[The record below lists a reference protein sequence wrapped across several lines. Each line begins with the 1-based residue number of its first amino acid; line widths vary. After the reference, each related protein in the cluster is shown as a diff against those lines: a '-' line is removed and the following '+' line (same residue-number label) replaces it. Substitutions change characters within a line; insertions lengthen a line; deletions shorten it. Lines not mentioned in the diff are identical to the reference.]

1 MADPLEQF
9 LQSVRY
15 TPVPPPTPAVAPV
28 KPGSDV
34 IEGLTAGLGGT
45 VQGAGAL
52 LEAATGDS
60 IGSGLR
66 QYGQEVIQNASTRAP
81 GAQPEAG
88 YADRTQFG
96 ISQSLGSSLPLSV
109 GGAAVGGALGSLLPV
124 PGLGTAVG
132 AAIGGLGGTALS
144 SLLSELGQMRQ
155 EQVDTGKGGTAASLL
170 PYAATSAGTEAANTA
185 LDVGVGYLAT
195 KALSAVP
202 GVGPVASAVGGALL
216 GKGAT
221 TRRAV
226 ADALVGAQGSTRRA
240 VTGAVGAGAATAAI
254 TEPPTEAA
262 QEYLQ
267 VLARQ
272 TYDPAYTTDK
282 PEVQERIK
290 QSAIQALE
298 MAPWMGGFFGGIG
311 AGAHGLQARGQAIE
325 QRNTIANQLA
335 SALGIHPD
343 PSTPLDNN
351 NILATFQQYAL
362 DNGVDTSRIKTT
374 EPTQRA
380 IDIYAAVDT
389 KIRND
394 EAATEA
400 QKLAAERA
408 RQQLDTFARTVGV
421 DPTNKTSE
429 QLAGELHTAIEERN
443 KIDLTPVDPARVQ
456 ATIAKVIGLD
466 LATPNSRATIFSL
479 AETDK
484 DLQKKTKDR
493 LVKAANSLGIDADKA
508 ATLPDL
514 YDSIVKGVENNARQE
529 NLNTSLGLTPKQ
541 AEQQATR
548 RKEAE
553 TAIRQIGA
561 IPLKDVKAETIA
573 GALNKIAKIDPLHPA
588 NFATKQ
594 AKIKE
599 GDAVIFAD
607 TTAAVP
613 YVVEK
618 QNTDGSVAL
627 RNIAANV
634 SFTVPAE
641 QAKKLLAPVDLTKW
655 RAAVDRKE
663 TSVADRTRLVTASTD
678 PAAIDQKVRE
688 YGGATNAQTVRSNA
702 GQVQERGPIDRQ
714 GASESGGNIQQP
726 TPETTSNGQP
736 QEKVAPTVQA
746 PSRLAV
752 PTPETESVSVPVIKN
767 NNKTWLF
774 PDFIGDTIVDDFASI
789 FTATQFS
796 SKQKLDLLLESL
808 RETYKSQK
816 VNSMAAIVERLQ
828 QLSSGKA
835 LFGATR
841 IQAGATSTGAVGHY
855 NPNTLT
861 LTIDPRAFAPHV
873 ILHELIHAATAHAI
887 KDKYFDNVR
896 LKEPLNNNVARLERI
911 MQDVQKDLSGR
922 VKKPNYAFKDMHE
935 FVAEAMSNAGFQKYL
950 KTFKITEGQTAWT
963 KFVEAVAKILGLKP
977 SDHNALSEIMT
988 IVDTEFFSGP
998 TNPFLLMRT
1007 GNTLAMPAYKDTFSQ
1022 VLHGA
1027 RISIYD
1033 REDSP
1038 LTSGLTNSFIDNG
1051 PKGWVAGPRAVTRID
1066 SGVIDPRT
1074 LQRIPGEMGEEKLF
1088 KTSPTGRMSEAQWDA
1103 FLNDIKQNG
1112 IKNEILVIVEKNGK
1126 VHISEGNHRLRAAI
1140 ALGVPIP
1147 VEIRYF
1153 GNSDI
1158 AHGLILKPEDIS
1170 NSYNTLAMPAPLELT
1185 EQDRAEAI
1193 RNAMR
1198 NASFSKT
1205 TAWDVGLSKLSDIAL
1220 KIAPMDKYV
1229 RALSKYFK
1237 MYDNPME
1244 KIDRLRQ
1251 QRSTFEDNIASAAT
1265 RDVHVMDA
1273 LPDTEKQKVNYVAD
1287 LMASTWLDPRLP
1299 KEQQKFT
1306 REMWEAR
1313 GLDKQFGDYDS
1324 AYQKVHDAWKTLPNQ
1339 AAHTALN
1346 NMFMRIK
1353 ALTDEYLDALTS
1365 HYYDSLDPELPQ
1377 QERARLAKEFKNKF
1391 ALAPTTAYM
1400 PNQRHGPYF
1409 LTVGH
1414 RDENDKFIRDYYE
1427 GVPYEGTAA
1436 QRVEA
1441 LRKAGYEAFY
1451 ETKLAFHE
1459 RVDAAGAATMREIEQ
1474 QFKDA
1479 LVRKSGLDPNDP
1491 ELEVYKNS
1499 LAQALAGMREMMIDA
1514 LPESS
1519 FFKNQQRRGFIQ
1531 GQSQDR
1537 ITDYLRFSMN
1547 MAHRLGDVKY
1557 GLKQYDQL
1565 ARMRQHIREAK
1576 QNYSADAKYL
1586 PQMTK
1591 AYNGMAERLD
1601 KSMTSGV
1608 NAFTDFLSRASFAM
1622 YLSSPS
1628 QFLVQATQP
1637 YTYWAAKM
1645 AGEGYN
1651 PAQVY
1656 GGLTRWMQK
1665 NLTAKR
1671 LREATIDE
1679 QLYTPEIEKA
1689 LEIFKPVTL
1698 DDVLEG
1704 RSTKQV
1710 GDYLNS
1716 PEDIEKQVSAL
1727 PEETQQLLALRR
1739 AMDRGLVDISLVHEG
1754 RARTTETSPSAAS
1767 KGLKHLENFLALPMQ
1782 KSELWVRMSTLL
1794 TGFDLAR
1801 EKGMSFEDALN
1812 FSEQMTRYTQGDYS
1826 TANRAPALNTG
1837 VGRVL
1842 TNLQTFRI
1850 FTIAAIMIDAYDAVS
1865 KISDPVQRAAAR
1877 KSLGWLYGSTALLGG
1892 AAAVP
1897 FAGALLGLLN
1907 VAMGLAS
1914 GEDEPEPDV
1923 EKAFHQMFDDAGP
1936 VGVALS
1942 RGLPAAVL
1950 GTDISKR
1957 VGLGDLSALPFGQVP
1972 DYMEGRSASDRLAAL
1987 ILGPT
1992 YDATFRMT
2000 YEAAKAWREGDY
2012 KTVFEKTFPKMFAD
2026 ISKGVSVANN
2036 GVQTSDKTT
2045 LIPEP
2050 TAWDI
2055 IATMLGIK
2063 TTDIAKA
2070 QAQNSY
2076 VMQRSADLNQIK
2088 GQMYREYARAAIEG
2102 SQEDMNDVILRMLD
2116 MSTRHPEAAVSPS
2129 AMRAAVQDAVRKQ
2142 LGIRPVSYQRVAES
2156 L

>member
-1 MADPLEQF
+1 MTDPLEQF

-15 TPVPPPTPAVAPV
+15 TPVPPPTPTVAPV

-34 IEGLTAGLGGT
+34 IEGLTAGVGGT
-45 VQGAGAL
+45 LQGAGAL

-96 ISQSLGSSLPLSV
+96 ISQSLGSSAPLSV
-109 GGAAVGGALGSLLPV
+109 GGAALGGVLGGP
-124 PGLGTAVG
+124 VG

-170 PYAATSAGTEAANTA
+170 PYAAASAGTEAANTA

-195 KALSAVP
+195 KALSAIP
-202 GVGPVASAVGGALL
+202 GIGPAASAVGGALL

-254 TEPPTEAA
+254 TEPPTEAT

-343 PSTPLDNN
+343 PSTPLDSN

-380 IDIYAAVDT
+380 IDIYAAVDA

-408 RQQLDTFARTVGV
+408 RQRLDTFARTVGV
-421 DPTNKTSE
+421 DPTNKTSQ
-429 QLAGELHTAIEERN
+429 QLADELHTAVEERS
-443 KIDLTPVDPARVQ
+443 KVDLTPVDPAQVQ
-456 ATIAKVIGLD
+456 ATVAKVIGLD

-493 LVKAANSLGIDADKA
+493 LVKAANSLGVEADKSA
-508 ATLPDL
+508 SLPDL
-514 YDSIVKGVENNARQE
+514 YDVVVKGVENNARQE
-529 NLNTSLGLTPKQ
+529 NLNARLGLTPKQ

-553 TAIRQIGA
+553 TAIRQIGS
-561 IPLKDVKAETIA
+561 ITLKDVKAETIA

-594 AKIKE
+594 TNIKE

-702 GQVQERGPIDRQ
+702 GQVQERGPVNRQ
-714 GASESGGNIQQP
+714 GPSEGGGDIQQP
-726 TPETTSNGQP
+726 TPEATGNRQP
-736 QEKVAPTVQA
+736 QEEVAPTVQA

-752 PTPETESVSVPVIKN
+752 PTPETEGVPVPSNESIPKKA
-767 NNKTWLF
+767 KTWLF
-774 PDFIGDTIVDDFASI
+774 PDFTGDVFHESIGSI
-789 FTATQFS
+789 FNRAHS
-796 SKQKLDLLLESL
+796 PRRKLELLLDILHEFYS
-808 RETYKSQK
+808 SQ
-816 VNSMAAIVERLQ
+816 NAHGMAAIVQRLME
-828 QLSSGKA
+828 LNDGKT
-835 LFGATR
+835 LFSATKPIR
-841 IQAGATSTGAVGHY
+841 MIYADSNVGGTYNRATLELAITHHMK
-855 NPNTLT
+855 
-861 LTIDPRAFAPHV
+861 PHV

-887 KDKYFDNVR
+887 EEKYFDNVR

-922 VKKPNYAFKDMHE
+922 IEKPNYAFKNLHE

-998 TNPFLLMRT
+998 TNPSLLMR
-1007 GNTLAMPAYKDTFSQ
+1007 
-1022 VLHGA
+1022 
-1027 RISIYD
+1027 
-1033 REDSP
+1033 
-1038 LTSGLTNSFIDNG
+1038 
-1051 PKGWVAGPRAVTRID
+1051 AGD
-1066 SGVIDPRT
+1066 
-1074 LQRIPGEMGEEKLF
+1074 
-1088 KTSPTGRMSEAQWDA
+1088 
-1103 FLNDIKQNG
+1103 
-1112 IKNEILVIVEKNGK
+1112 
-1126 VHISEGNHRLRAAI
+1126 
-1140 ALGVPIP
+1140 
-1147 VEIRYF
+1147 
-1153 GNSDI
+1153 
-1158 AHGLILKPEDIS
+1158 
-1170 NSYNTLAMPAPLELT
+1170 TLAMPAPLELT
-1185 EQDRAEAI
+1185 EQDRADAI

-1273 LPDTEKQKVNYVAD
+1273 LPDAEKQKINYVAD

-1299 KEQQKFT
+1299 KEQQQFT
-1306 REMWEAR
+1306 REMWEDR

-1353 ALTDEYLDALTS
+1353 ALTNEYLDALTS

-1377 QERARLAKEFKNKF
+1377 QERARLAKAFKAKF

-1400 PNQRHGPYF
+1400 PNQRHGPFF

-1414 RDENDKFIRDYYE
+1414 RDENGKFVRDYYE
-1427 GVPYEGTAA
+1427 GVQHEGGAA
-1436 QRVEA
+1436 QRVDA

-1451 ETKLAFHE
+1451 EAKLAFHE

-1608 NAFTDFLSRASFAM
+1608 NALTDFLSRASFAM

-1671 LREATIDE
+1671 LREATIEE

-1689 LEIFKPVTL
+1689 LDILKPVTL

-1710 GDYLNS
+1710 GDYINS

-1739 AMDRGLVDISLVHEG
+1739 AMDRGLIDISLVHEG
-1754 RARTTETSPSAAS
+1754 RARTTKAGTSSTVRRVKS
-1767 KGLKHLENFLALPMQ
+1767 IENILALPMQ

-1837 VGRVL
+1837 VGRIL

-1865 KISDPVQRAAAR
+1865 KISDPAQRAAAR

-1892 AAAVP
+1892 ATAVP

-1987 ILGPT
+1987 ILGPA

-2026 ISKGVSVANN
+2026 ISKGVGVANN
-2036 GVQTSDKTT
+2036 GVQTGDKTT

-2116 MSTRHPEAAVSPS
+2116 MSTRHPEAAVSSS